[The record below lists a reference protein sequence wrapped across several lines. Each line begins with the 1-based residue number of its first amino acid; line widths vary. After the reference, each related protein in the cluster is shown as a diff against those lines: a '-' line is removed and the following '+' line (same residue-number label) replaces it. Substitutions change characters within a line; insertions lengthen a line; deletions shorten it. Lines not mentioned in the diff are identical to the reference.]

1 MRVAVIGTG
10 IVGASAAYQLA
21 KKNIE
26 VIMIDRK
33 ENGKATSAGA
43 GIVCPWI
50 SRVDN
55 EDWYNVAK
63 RGARFY
69 ERLIHDLEKQ
79 GEYNTGYKKVGALS
93 VSDDAS
99 ELDEIEKR
107 VKRKKKDAPEVGDIS
122 RLSSKETN
130 ELFPVLDE
138 GLQGV
143 FVSGA
148 ARIDGALLR
157 AALKRAAVKLGA
169 RLIEGEANL
178 IKSKGKISGVKVN
191 NDEMKVD
198 KILITTG
205 AWAPELL
212 KPLGMTLNIEP
223 QKGQIAHI
231 ILPNTD
237 TSNWPVVLPQSSHYM
252 LAFED
257 SRVVAGATR
266 EDDSGFDY
274 RLTAGGVNEVLSEA
288 LKVAPGLETGSLEE
302 VRIGFRPMGPDILPI
317 IGSLDEH
324 EEVVL
329 ATGLGASGLTMGPYV
344 GSLAA
349 SIINK
354 DSVEL
359 NLEPYNPARAIKKE
373 ELI

>member
-1 MRVAVIGTG
+1 MKVAVIGAG

-21 KKNIE
+21 KKNVE

-50 SRVDN
+50 SRVDD
-55 EDWYNVAK
+55 EDWYSVAK
-63 RGARFY
+63 RGAIFY
-69 ERLIHDLEKQ
+69 EDLVNDLEKH
-79 GEYNTGYKKVGALS
+79 GEYNIGYKKVGALS
-93 VSDDAS
+93 VSADAD
-99 ELDEIEKR
+99 ELDKIEELIKQ
-107 VKRKKKDAPEVGDIS
+107 KKKDAPEVGEIS
-122 RLSSKETN
+122 RLSSKETKD
-130 ELFPVLDE
+130 LFPVLDE
-138 GLQGV
+138 GLQSV

-157 AALKRAAVKLGA
+157 EALKRAAVKLGA
-169 RLIEGEANL
+169 HLIEGEAHL
-178 IKSKGKISGVKVN
+178 IRNKDKVSGVKVG
-191 NDEMKVD
+191 NDEIKVD

-212 KPLGMTLNIEP
+212 KTLGITLNVEP
-223 QKGQIAHI
+223 QRGQIAHI
-231 ILPNTD
+231 TLPHCNTSD
-237 TSNWPVVLPQSSHYM
+237 WPVVLPQSSHYM
-252 LAFED
+252 LAFDD

-266 EDDSGFDY
+266 EDGSGFDY
-274 RLTAGGVNEVLSEA
+274 QLTAGGVNEVLSEA
-288 LKVAPGLETGSLEE
+288 LKVAPGLETGSLKE

-354 DSVEL
+354 ESVEL
-359 NLEPYNPARAIKKE
+359 NLEPYNPARAIKNE

>member
-10 IVGASAAYQLA
+10 IVGASAAYQLV

-69 ERLIHDLEKQ
+69 EHLIHDLEKQ

-93 VSDDAS
+93 VSDNTN
-99 ELDEIEKR
+99 ELDEIEER
-107 VKRKKKDAPEVGDIS
+107 VKQKKRDAPEVGEIS
-122 RLSSKETN
+122 RLNSIETRD
-130 ELFPVLDE
+130 LFPVLNE
-138 GLQGV
+138 GLQSI

-169 RLIEGEANL
+169 HLIEGEAQL
-178 IKSKGKISGVKVN
+178 IRNKDEVSGVKVG
-191 NDEMKVD
+191 NDEIKVD
-198 KILITTG
+198 KVLIATG

-212 KPLGMTLNIEP
+212 KPLGVTLNVEP
-223 QKGQIAHI
+223 QRGQIAHI
-231 ILPNTD
+231 TLPDSD
-237 TSNWPVVLPQSSHYM
+237 TSDWPVVLPQSSHYM
-252 LAFED
+252 LAFDD

-266 EDDSGFDY
+266 EDGSGFDY
-274 RLTAGGVNEVLSEA
+274 QLTAGGVNEVLSEA
-288 LKVAPGLETGSLEE
+288 LKVAPGLETGSLQE

-317 IGSLDEH
+317 LGTLDKH

-344 GSLAA
+344 GFLAA

-354 DSVEL
+354 ETVEL
-359 NLEPYNPARAIKKE
+359 NLEPYNPARAIKNE
-373 ELI
+373 E

>member
-1 MRVAVIGTG
+1 
-10 IVGASAAYQLA
+10 SAAYQLA

-130 ELFPVLDE
+130 ELFPVVVE

-143 FVSGA
+143 SVSGA

-157 AALKRAAVKLGA
+157 ADLRRAAVKLSA

-274 RLTAGGVNEVLSEA
+274 RLTAGGVNDVLSEA
-288 LKVAPGLETGSLEE
+288 LKVAPGLEAESLEE
-302 VRIGFRPMGPDILPI
+302 VRIGVRPMGPDILPI

-329 ATGLGASGLTMGPYV
+329 ATGLGASGLTMGRYV

-349 SIINK
+349 
-354 DSVEL
+354 
-359 NLEPYNPARAIKKE
+359 
-373 ELI
+373 

>member
-21 KKNIE
+21 KKNVE

-50 SRVDN
+50 SRVNDD
-55 EDWYNVAK
+55 DWYNVAK
-63 RGARFY
+63 RGATFY
-69 ERLIHDLEKQ
+69 EGLINDLEKY

-93 VSDDAS
+93 VSDDVD
-99 ELDEIEKR
+99 ELDEIEER
-107 VKRKKKDAPEVGDIS
+107 VKQKKKDAPEVGEVS
-122 RLSSKETN
+122 RLNSKETKD
-130 ELFPVLDE
+130 LFPVINE
-138 GLQGV
+138 GLQSV

-148 ARIDGALLR
+148 ARVDGALLR
-157 AALKRAAVKLGA
+157 TALKRATKKLGA
-169 RLIEGEANL
+169 QLIEGEARL
-178 IKSKGKISGVKVN
+178 IKHNGKVTGVKVN
-191 NDEMKVD
+191 NDEVKVD
-198 KILITTG
+198 KVLITTG
-205 AWAPELL
+205 AWAPELV

-223 QKGQIAHI
+223 QRGQIAHI
-231 ILPNTD
+231 TLPDTD
-237 TSNWPVVLPQSSHYM
+237 TSDWPVVLPQSSHYM
-252 LAFED
+252 LAFDD

-266 EDDSGFDY
+266 EEESGFDY
-274 RLTAGGVNEVLSEA
+274 RLTDGGVNEVLSEA
-288 LKVAPGLETGSLEE
+288 LKVAPGLETGTLKE
-302 VRIGFRPMGPDILPI
+302 VRIGFRPMGPDILPV

-354 DSVEL
+354 DSVDL
-359 NLEPYNPARAIKKE
+359 DLEPYTPSRAIKKE